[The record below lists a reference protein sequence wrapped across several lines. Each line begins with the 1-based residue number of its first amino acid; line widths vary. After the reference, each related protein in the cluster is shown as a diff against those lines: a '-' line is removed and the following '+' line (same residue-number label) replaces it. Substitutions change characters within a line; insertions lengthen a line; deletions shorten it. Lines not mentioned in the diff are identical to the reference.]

1 MYFGTQY
8 YRPPFPYKEY
18 WRRDIEHIRKLN
30 FNVVKLWAVWNWI
43 EPVPNQFDFSE
54 LDELVGICRKNGLKV
69 IINTIPE
76 GAPYWTA
83 KGFEDSFYKTADGE
97 ILYYSGAA
105 NLPSAGWPGL
115 CPDSEEALRLMCNFI
130 YEVCKHYSGDDTV
143 FCIDVWNE
151 PHLEPMF
158 DYSNRLLCYCSHS
171 QEKFRKWLKEKY
183 FSLDNLNNAWFRKY
197 VSWDQVEAPRRFG
210 TAADMMDWR
219 RFWLYNLADWLKC
232 RVDAARK
239 GSPGKLVQTHVAFS
253 GYMGIAN
260 EGGLANELGDEYLLA
275 REVDMFGLSTFPLWL
290 MGDNHPEGH
299 FINTEIV
306 AEASREKPFYQVELQ
321 GGAGKSGLLGGL
333 VPTDWDIRQ
342 WNLNVIAAGG
352 KGVVYWQFAPEPAG
366 LESPG
371 FGLVNPD
378 GSDTLRSL
386 TAGDCAKRFNLKN
399 LTDSRRCLSENA
411 VFLSRNSDLLTFAM
425 KEEDKYNQSFVGISA
440 ALLDRGI
447 PYRFIHGDYIDSVT
461 QEGVKTLY
469 VPMGLCLSDAEK
481 DGLVQFA
488 EAGGTLVVECCTGMY
503 RENGE
508 MDDNFSFLYRL
519 FGMTG
524 NRIDAIKKKHTHA
537 HCVHCGKSLKLMY
550 YRQLFDTCDQDC
562 KVTAVF
568 DDGCPAVI
576 EKAAGEGK
584 AVWIGGFAGAE
595 YKVSRDQN
603 TGDFIASYFN
613 PKGYPFVEELSCSG
627 MTVRFLEDTGAYY
640 AVCIN
645 RRDIPLPISINVGG
659 HNITAE
665 IPAGDGEILQFKK

>member
-239 GSPGKLVQTHVAFS
+239 GSPGKLVQTMWH
-253 GYMGIAN
+253 
-260 EGGLANELGDEYLLA
+260 
-275 REVDMFGLSTFPLWL
+275 FPA
-290 MGDNHPEGH
+290 
-299 FINTEIV
+299 I
-306 AEASREKPFYQVELQ
+306 
-321 GGAGKSGLLGGL
+321 
-333 VPTDWDIRQ
+333 
-342 WNLNVIAAGG
+342 
-352 KGVVYWQFAPEPAG
+352 
-366 LESPG
+366 
-371 FGLVNPD
+371 
-378 GSDTLRSL
+378 TLPMI
-386 TAGDCAKRFNLKN
+386 DC
-399 LTDSRRCLSENA
+399 
-411 VFLSRNSDLLTFAM
+411 
-425 KEEDKYNQSFVGISA
+425 Q
-440 ALLDRGI
+440 
-447 PYRFIHGDYIDSVT
+447 
-461 QEGVKTLY
+461 
-469 VPMGLCLSDAEK
+469 
-481 DGLVQFA
+481 
-488 EAGGTLVVECCTGMY
+488 
-503 RENGE
+503 
-508 MDDNFSFLYRL
+508 
-519 FGMTG
+519 
-524 NRIDAIKKKHTHA
+524 
-537 HCVHCGKSLKLMY
+537 
-550 YRQLFDTCDQDC
+550 
-562 KVTAVF
+562 
-568 DDGCPAVI
+568 
-576 EKAAGEGK
+576 
-584 AVWIGGFAGAE
+584 
-595 YKVSRDQN
+595 
-603 TGDFIASYFN
+603 
-613 PKGYPFVEELSCSG
+613 
-627 MTVRFLEDTGAYY
+627 
-640 AVCIN
+640 
-645 RRDIPLPISINVGG
+645 
-659 HNITAE
+659 
-665 IPAGDGEILQFKK
+665 